1 MAQETIN
8 SIREA
13 ELKAGQCIKDAEEE
27 ARRIVENAKAEAQA
41 YEAGLIK
48 EAQAKGQ
55 AALDEVMAGREEAL
69 EGARRRAMAVMAQ
82 HESHVETNRPAAVEF
97 VISEITG

>member
-13 ELKAGQCIKDAEEE
+13 ELKAAQSIKDAEEE
-27 ARRIVENAKAEAQA
+27 ASRIVENAKAEAEA

-48 EAQAKGQ
+48 DAQAKGQ
-55 AALDEVMAGREEAL
+55 AVLNEVMAGREEAM
-69 EGARRRAMAVMAQ
+69 ESARRRAMAVIAQ
-82 HESHVETNRPAAVEF
+82 HESHVETNRPVAVEF